1 MLERPIDADVYLT
14 LRKLYDHMVTD
25 KNDLTSL
32 IETATTIAN
41 EALAAQAE
49 NASWLNE
56 QW

>member
-14 LRKLYDHMVTD
+14 LRKLYDQMLTD
-25 KNDLTSL
+25 KTDLTSL

-41 EALAAQAE
+41 DALAAQAE
-49 NASWLNE
+49 SASWSTE